1 MSHINLLPWRD
12 DFKKQKKKEFFV
24 ILLLSAGV
32 VLGLS
37 YIGKMYVDTL
47 IAAQQQRNQ
56 FLQTQTLILDRRIAE
71 IRQIKEEKAEL
82 ERRINLIQQLEK
94 KRNYAIQLFNTLV
107 DVVPTGIYL
116 DSVVFA
122 NEQVDVI
129 GMSESNN
136 RLAKMMRNIDSSGWL
151 GDSYISSIVA
161 GPSKPI
167 KLSKFAM
174 KFAILPESKG
184 ENSELK

>member
-1 MSHINLLPWRD
+1 MSNINLLPWRD
-12 DFKKQKKKEFFV
+12 DFKKKKKKEFFAV
-24 ILLLSAGV
+24 LLLSAV
-32 VLGLS
+32 VMLGFS
-37 YIGKMYVDTL
+37 YTGKMYVDTL
-47 IAAQQQRNQ
+47 IATQQQRNQ
-56 FLQTQTLILDRRIAE
+56 YLQTQTIILDRRIAE
-71 IRQIKEEKAEL
+71 IRKIKEEKEEL
-82 ERRINLIQQLEK
+82 EWRIDLIQQLEK
-94 KRNYAIQLFNTLV
+94 KRNYPIQLFNTLV
-107 DVVPTGIYL
+107 DIVPAGVYL
-116 DSVVFA
+116 NSVSFA

-174 KFAILPESKG
+174 KFVVAPESKG
-184 ENSELK
+184 GK

>member
-1 MSHINLLPWRD
+1 MSNINLLPWRD
-12 DFKKQKKKEFFV
+12 DYKKKKRNIFYAV
-24 ILLLSAGV
+24 LALSALV
-32 VLGLS
+32 VLGFS
-37 YIGKMYVDTL
+37 YGGKLYVDSL

-56 FLQTQTLILDRRIAE
+56 FLQTQTMILDRRIAE
-71 IRQIKEEKAEL
+71 IREIKKEKAQL
-82 ERRINLIQQLEK
+82 ERRIKLIQQLEE
-94 KRNYAIQLFNTLV
+94 KRNYATHLFNTLV
-107 DVVPTGIYL
+107 DVVPGGIYL
-116 DSVVFA
+116 NNVRFIDG
-122 NEQVDVI
+122 QVDVK

-174 KFAILPESKG
+174 KFSVVPEKKG
-184 ENSELK
+184 DK